1 MGVRA
6 EQSIWRIT
14 RIQPPFSNH
23 KLDHFGH
30 VNFANV
36 HLSPSCWDV
45 QTVGCKV
52 LCACGAQNLKR
63 LILLWTHQ
71 SWYKGGQ
78 NAFPRAFPEVGICLH
93 SSHGHVVTGCMRK
106 NPIDRYI
113 SSMIYIYIDYI
124 DPDSPWFDEVL
135 RSRMF
140 GSKTGVWTAARM
152 LAPMS
157 LENFLS
163 SCWAEKPLV
172 VPFLGFNSYEI
183 QVAHNFMA
191 MLQHVAVLC
200 IQSHKVFHKYFTLW
214 IPSKM
219 ELRCTD
225 LFSVW
230 RQSFHTWGSWICKNC

>member
-1 MGVRA
+1 MGVGA

-78 NAFPRAFPEVGICLH
+78 NASPCAFPEVGICLH
-93 SSHGHVVTGCMRK
+93 SSHGHVVIGCM
-106 NPIDRYI
+106 PIEPNRYI
-113 SSMIYIYIDYI
+113 SSMICIYIYRLYR
-124 DPDSPWFDEVL
+124 PWFSLIRWSLANSNVWIQDWRLDSRQDVSSDEFGEFSVL
-135 RSRMF
+135 LL
-140 GSKTGVWTAARM
+140 GWEAARG
-152 LAPMS
+152 AFS
-157 LENFLS
+157 GIQFLWNT
-163 SCWAEKPLV
+163 SCTQ
-172 VPFLGFNSYEI
+172 FYG
-183 QVAHNFMA
+183 
-191 MLQHVAVLC
+191 HVATCCC
-200 IQSHKVFHKYFTLW
+200 IV
-214 IPSKM
+214 
-219 ELRCTD
+219 
-225 LFSVW
+225 
-230 RQSFHTWGSWICKNC
+230 HTES